1 MDFLENNLM
10 YILIAGV
17 AIVVISLLGEAAPFV
32 AKIKSIFSNVDLP
45 DLLDGEINEHDAV
58 DAVNLL
64 CDFLPEGPGEEVCKL
79 VAPHLFNHDHKE

>member
-32 AKIKSIFSNVDLP
+32 AKIKSIFSNVDLHVATP
-45 DLLDGEINEHDAV
+45 
-58 DAVNLL
+58 
-64 CDFLPEGPGEEVCKL
+64 CDRG
-79 VAPHLFNHDHKE
+79 